1 MMIVKSQASI
11 LHPKIEKT
19 SSKFVYSQ
27 KIKNSN
33 LIENFDLTK
42 FQ

>member
-11 LHPKIEKT
+11 LHPKIENP

-33 LIENFDLTK
+33 LNENFDLTK